1 MNAWKLAAG
10 VLLAALYGCSAEHAE
25 SVSGNAGFQGETG
38 KPGTALAYEHRVG
51 IRLPAARIDAQLA
64 ASRDACN
71 SERFGQCDVLA
82 IEQRGGIGHYAE
94 LTVRIVPDGVEKLVA
109 AAAEGG
115 TLESRQTRAEDLAQ
129 AVADTRQQRERLQR
143 EYQTLQQYQ
152 GRKDMSVGDLLALAK
167 EIAAVEAQ
175 LADNAQA
182 GAQQQ
187 RRIATNLLTLS
198 FSSEA
203 QPDSRLGQL
212 ATAAGQLL
220 DDLVDGTIAAMKF
233 FAYSLPFLVVLLPL
247 GLLLRGLWRWLRR
260 RAGSLPIG
268 MKSPR
273 HTGGPG
279 GSALSPRTA

>member
-129 AVADTRQQRERLQR
+129 A
-143 EYQTLQQYQ
+143 
-152 GRKDMSVGDLLALAK
+152 
-167 EIAAVEAQ
+167 
-175 LADNAQA
+175 
-182 GAQQQ
+182 
-187 RRIATNLLTLS
+187 
-198 FSSEA
+198 
-203 QPDSRLGQL
+203 
-212 ATAAGQLL
+212 
-220 DDLVDGTIAAMKF
+220 
-233 FAYSLPFLVVLLPL
+233 
-247 GLLLRGLWRWLRR
+247 
-260 RAGSLPIG
+260 
-268 MKSPR
+268 
-273 HTGGPG
+273 
-279 GSALSPRTA
+279 

>member
-51 IRLPAARIDAQLA
+51 IRLSAARIDAQLA

-109 AAAEGG
+109 AAAQGG

-220 DDLVDGTIAAMKF
+220 DDLVDGTIATMKF

-260 RAGSLPIG
+260 
-268 MKSPR
+268 
-273 HTGGPG
+273 PG
-279 GSALSPRTA
+279 KNEAR

>member
-1 MNAWKLAAG
+1 MLRRTRRKRLRQ
-10 VLLAALYGCSAEHAE
+10 CR
-25 SVSGNAGFQGETG
+25 FQGETG

-51 IRLPAARIDAQLA
+51 IRLSAARIDAQLA

-167 EIAAVEAQ
+167 
-175 LADNAQA
+175 
-182 GAQQQ
+182 
-187 RRIATNLLTLS
+187 
-198 FSSEA
+198 
-203 QPDSRLGQL
+203 
-212 ATAAGQLL
+212 
-220 DDLVDGTIAAMKF
+220 
-233 FAYSLPFLVVLLPL
+233 
-247 GLLLRGLWRWLRR
+247 
-260 RAGSLPIG
+260 
-268 MKSPR
+268 KSPR
-273 HTGGPG
+273 WKPNWPTTPRPAPNSSG
-279 GSALSPRTA
+279 ASPPTC

>member
-1 MNAWKLAAG
+1 P
-10 VLLAALYGCSAEHAE
+10 
-25 SVSGNAGFQGETG
+25 
-38 KPGTALAYEHRVG
+38 PGG
-51 IRLPAARIDAQLA
+51 
-64 ASRDACN
+64 
-71 SERFGQCDVLA
+71 GG
-82 IEQRGGIGHYAE
+82 RGGPG
-94 LTVRIVPDGVEKLVA
+94 GA
-109 AAAEGG
+109 AAP
-115 TLESRQTRAEDLAQ
+115 
-129 AVADTRQQRERLQR
+129 RQQRERLQR

-260 RAGSLPIG
+260 
-268 MKSPR
+268 
-273 HTGGPG
+273 PG
-279 GSALSPRTA
+279 KNEAR

>member
-25 SVSGNAGFQGETG
+25 SVSGNTGFQGETG

-129 AVADTRQQRERLQR
+129 AVADTRQQR

-260 RAGSLPIG
+260 
-268 MKSPR
+268 
-273 HTGGPG
+273 PG
-279 GSALSPRTA
+279 KNEAR

>member
-1 MNAWKLAAG
+1 M
-10 VLLAALYGCSAEHAE
+10 
-25 SVSGNAGFQGETG
+25 
-38 KPGTALAYEHRVG
+38 
-51 IRLPAARIDAQLA
+51 
-64 ASRDACN
+64 
-71 SERFGQCDVLA
+71 LA

-152 GRKDMSVGDLLALAK
+152 GRKDERRRPAGPGQGNRRGGSPTGRH
-167 EIAAVEAQ
+167 
-175 LADNAQA
+175 NAQA

-260 RAGSLPIG
+260 
-268 MKSPR
+268 
-273 HTGGPG
+273 PG
-279 GSALSPRTA
+279 KNEAR

>member
-129 AVADTRQQRERLQR
+129 AVADTRQQRE
-143 EYQTLQQYQ
+143 YQTLQQYQ

-260 RAGSLPIG
+260 
-268 MKSPR
+268 
-273 HTGGPG
+273 PG
-279 GSALSPRTA
+279 KNEAR

>member
-51 IRLPAARIDAQLA
+51 IRLSAARIDAQLA

-129 AVADTRQQRERLQR
+129 AVADTRLQR

-198 FSSEA
+198 FSNEA

-212 ATAAGQLL
+212 ATTAGQLL

-260 RAGSLPIG
+260 
-268 MKSPR
+268 
-273 HTGGPG
+273 PG
-279 GSALSPRTA
+279 KNEAR

>member
-1 MNAWKLAAG
+1 
-10 VLLAALYGCSAEHAE
+10 
-25 SVSGNAGFQGETG
+25 
-38 KPGTALAYEHRVG
+38 LAYEHRVG

-260 RAGSLPIG
+260 
-268 MKSPR
+268 
-273 HTGGPG
+273 PG
-279 GSALSPRTA
+279 KNEAR

>member
-51 IRLPAARIDAQLA
+51 IRLSAARIDAQLA

-109 AAAEGG
+109 AAAQGG

-143 EYQTLQQYQ
+143 EYQQYQ

-260 RAGSLPIG
+260 
-268 MKSPR
+268 
-273 HTGGPG
+273 PG
-279 GSALSPRTA
+279 KNEAR

>member
-109 AAAEGG
+109 AAAESG

-129 AVADTRQQRERLQR
+129 AVADTRQQR

-260 RAGSLPIG
+260 
-268 MKSPR
+268 
-273 HTGGPG
+273 PG
-279 GSALSPRTA
+279 KNEAR

>member
-71 SERFGQCDVLA
+71 SERLGQCDVLA

-115 TLESRQTRAEDLAQ
+115 TLESRRPA
-129 AVADTRQQRERLQR
+129 
-143 EYQTLQQYQ
+143 
-152 GRKDMSVGDLLALAK
+152 
-167 EIAAVEAQ
+167 
-175 LADNAQA
+175 
-182 GAQQQ
+182 
-187 RRIATNLLTLS
+187 
-198 FSSEA
+198 
-203 QPDSRLGQL
+203 
-212 ATAAGQLL
+212 
-220 DDLVDGTIAAMKF
+220 
-233 FAYSLPFLVVLLPL
+233 
-247 GLLLRGLWRWLRR
+247 
-260 RAGSLPIG
+260 
-268 MKSPR
+268 
-273 HTGGPG
+273 
-279 GSALSPRTA
+279 PRTWPRRSPTPASNASACNASTRPCSNTRGART

>member
-247 GLLLRGLWRWLRR
+247 GLLLRGLWR
-260 RAGSLPIG
+260 
-268 MKSPR
+268 
-273 HTGGPG
+273 PG
-279 GSALSPRTA
+279 KNEAR

>member
-129 AVADTRQQRERLQR
+129 AVAVTPASNASACNASTRPCSNTR
-143 EYQTLQQYQ
+143 
-152 GRKDMSVGDLLALAK
+152 
-167 EIAAVEAQ
+167 
-175 LADNAQA
+175 
-182 GAQQQ
+182 GA
-187 RRIATNLLTLS
+187 
-198 FSSEA
+198 
-203 QPDSRLGQL
+203 
-212 ATAAGQLL
+212 
-220 DDLVDGTIAAMKF
+220 
-233 FAYSLPFLVVLLPL
+233 
-247 GLLLRGLWRWLRR
+247 
-260 RAGSLPIG
+260 
-268 MKSPR
+268 
-273 HTGGPG
+273 
-279 GSALSPRTA
+279 RT

>member
-1 MNAWKLAAG
+1 MNAWKLAAS

-51 IRLPAARIDAQLA
+51 IRLSAARIDAQLA

-129 AVADTRQQRERLQR
+129 AVADTRLQR

-260 RAGSLPIG
+260 
-268 MKSPR
+268 
-273 HTGGPG
+273 PG
-279 GSALSPRTA
+279 KNEAR

>member
-1 MNAWKLAAG
+1 MNAWKLAAS

-51 IRLPAARIDAQLA
+51 IRLSAA
-64 ASRDACN
+64 
-71 SERFGQCDVLA
+71 
-82 IEQRGGIGHYAE
+82 
-94 LTVRIVPDGVEKLVA
+94 
-109 AAAEGG
+109 
-115 TLESRQTRAEDLAQ
+115 AQ

-260 RAGSLPIG
+260 
-268 MKSPR
+268 
-273 HTGGPG
+273 PG
-279 GSALSPRTA
+279 KNEAR

>member
-129 AVADTRQQRERLQR
+129 AVADTRQQRE
-143 EYQTLQQYQ
+143 YQTLQQYQ

-220 DDLVDGTIAAMKF
+220 DDLVDGTIAAIKF

-260 RAGSLPIG
+260 
-268 MKSPR
+268 
-273 HTGGPG
+273 PG
-279 GSALSPRTA
+279 KNEAR

>member
-10 VLLAALYGCSAEHAE
+10 VLLAALLRMLRRTRRKRLRQCR
-25 SVSGNAGFQGETG
+25 F
-38 KPGTALAYEHRVG
+38 PGRDGQTRHRPRLRTPRRHPPFRRAYR
-51 IRLPAARIDAQLA
+51 RATA

-71 SERFGQCDVLA
+71 SERFGQRDVLA

-94 LTVRIVPDGVEKLVA
+94 LTVRIVPT
-109 AAAEGG
+109 AEAGRGPAQGG

-212 ATAAGQLL
+212 ATAAGQRF

-233 FAYSLPFLVVLLPL
+233 FAY
-247 GLLLRGLWRWLRR
+247 
-260 RAGSLPIG
+260 
-268 MKSPR
+268 
-273 HTGGPG
+273 
-279 GSALSPRTA
+279 